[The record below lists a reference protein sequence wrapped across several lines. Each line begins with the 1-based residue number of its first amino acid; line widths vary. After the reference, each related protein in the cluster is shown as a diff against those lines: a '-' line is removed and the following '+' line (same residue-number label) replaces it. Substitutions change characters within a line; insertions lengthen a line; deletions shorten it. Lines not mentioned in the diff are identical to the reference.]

1 MPQFVNEY
9 EGFGN
14 ALMNIGEMYAAKSE
28 REKEE
33 KRRKQEM
40 LEAEARRKAEKL
52 EDRTYAEGQAELERK
67 RTAPL
72 DELKM
77 RVQEIKAQREL
88 MEANRPR
95 IHSGGGGMLL
105 KQTPKYGEDGSYAG
119 FDETII
125 QGTPRAS
132 TPRSNAHRTVVR
144 DGRLMQ
150 FNDATQA
157 YDKDIGAAGSPKS
170 TKSEDPIKKA
180 TGLMQSAAALREKAS
195 NVGEGNPLADKY
207 NQQADILESTGA
219 ALMEQGVS
227 ALAPS
232 KPAPADSP
240 DDYAASFAQVK
251 QARPNW
257 TDSMITDY
265 LARKGITKKG

>member
-9 EGFGN
+9 EGVGN
-14 ALMNIGEMYAAKSE
+14 ALMGLGAQYSARSE

-33 KRRKQEM
+33 KRRKQEL

-72 DELKM
+72 EKLRLEAARLKAEREKAELT
-77 RVQEIKAQREL
+77 
-88 MEANRPR
+88 RPR
-95 IHSGGGGMLL
+95 TSGVGNTII
-105 KQTPKYGEDGSYAG
+105 QQRPKFGEDGAFTGWEESRSVAA
-119 FDETII
+119 
-125 QGTPRAS
+125 PRSSA
-132 TPRSNAHRTVVR
+132 PRSNAARTVTTN
-144 DGRLMQ
+144 GRVMQ

-207 NQQADILESTGA
+207 NQQADILETTGA